1 MDFYAS
7 EVEMLCW
14 VITVS
19 SASFGFSP
27 LFRHRTSDP
36 AMKILENVPVSTP
49 ASSTKA
55 NSLIAPPPKKN
66 SEPAASRVVP
76 EVMIVRLSV

>member
-1 MDFYAS
+1 
-7 EVEMLCW
+7 MLCC

-27 LFRHRTSDP
+27 LFFQSTSEP
-36 AMKILENVPVSTP
+36 AMKMLENVPVTTP

-55 NSLIAPPPKKN
+55 KEWIAPPPSRN
-66 SEPAASRVVP
+66 SDPAASRVGP
-76 EVMIVRLSV
+76 EVMIVRLSVLRSR